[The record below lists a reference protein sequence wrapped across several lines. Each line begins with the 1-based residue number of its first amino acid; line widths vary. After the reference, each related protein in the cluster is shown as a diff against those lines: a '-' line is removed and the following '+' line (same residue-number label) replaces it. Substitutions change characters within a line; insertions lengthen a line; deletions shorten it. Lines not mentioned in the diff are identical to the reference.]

1 MNKQITFAILIL
13 ILIAFAF
20 VLLTRKTP
28 TSYIVQEE
36 NGENIKFDNTTEFV
50 DQEWLEDN
58 CNCIERNRFECGFEG
73 FEYRDDGFCHK
84 GDTFTNPVRGCS
96 KYNCTG
102 EDYSYIEEKWK
113 KD

>member
-1 MNKQITFAILIL
+1 MNKKIIFAILLL

-28 TSYIVQEE
+28 TSYIIQSE
-36 NGENIKFDNTTEFV
+36 NEVDIKDNNTGKV
-50 DQEWLEDN
+50 IDQEWIEDN
-58 CNCIERNRFECGFEG
+58 CNCIERNKSACGFEG

-84 GDTFTNPVRGCS
+84 GETFTNPMKKCS

-102 EDYSYIEEKWK
+102 ENYSYLEEEWK